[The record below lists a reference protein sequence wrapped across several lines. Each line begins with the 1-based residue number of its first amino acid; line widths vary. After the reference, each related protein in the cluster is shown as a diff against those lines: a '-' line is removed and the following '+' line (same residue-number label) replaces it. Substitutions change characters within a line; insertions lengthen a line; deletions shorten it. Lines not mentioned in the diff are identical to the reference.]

1 MDISKKNIELILLIL
16 IDAITSSITE
26 RLDGGN
32 CMKDLWSECM
42 YLAGLWAVL
51 NNAGTSIAGGPIE
64 WQTVDDYKKVK

>member
-1 MDISKKNIELILLIL
+1 
-16 IDAITSSITE
+16 
-26 RLDGGN
+26 
-32 CMKDLWSECM
+32 M